1 MSRKSIILFL
11 AGIVA
16 VVAAS
21 AIGISLLRKS
31 SISAS
36 LYYLS
41 PSGEELIE
49 KDKSITYSK
58 TEEIPLDVINA
69 LKSRSGFSAVS
80 PIPKNAKV
88 NTVAYEGGGKLR
100 VDFSGEFVTESSSP
114 VLSAYAVIKSICSA
128 SGLFGVTEV
137 KVTCDGA
144 GIKTRDGIEIEYLS
158 GEKIGIEG
166 DIMSL
171 NTECVLYYID
181 KNTRQLRGEKRV
193 ISSGGGESI
202 ESRIIEALVEGP
214 VSRELEKVL
223 GGGVRFISAETVNGI
238 CYVNFE
244 SFEDETENSDGVY
257 SVVKSL
263 TSIEKNNAV
272 KFLINGQSVGKIGNS
287 DTSEPINRE

>member
-41 PSGEELIE
+41 PSGEELVE

-144 GIKTRDGIEIEYLS
+144 NIKTRDGIEIEYLS

-166 DIMSL
+166 DIMAL

-193 ISSGGGESI
+193 ISSGGEGI

-214 VSRELEKVL
+214 VSRELDRVL

-263 TSIEKNNAV
+263 TSIEKINAV
-272 KFLINGQSVGKIGNS
+272 KFLINGQSARKIGNA

>member
-41 PSGEELIE
+41 PSREELIE

-128 SGLFGVTEV
+128 SGLFGVTDV
-137 KVTCDGA
+137 KVTCDGMD
-144 GIKTRDGIEIEYLS
+144 IKTRDGIEVGYLS

-244 SFEDETENSDGVY
+244 SFEDETENSDVVY

-263 TSIEKNNAV
+263 TSIEKINAV